1 MGSTARGRARGVR
14 SQRRSDDDA
23 RLFCRALREGWD
35 VPAERRPEV
44 IARLVEI
51 ATGKESAP
59 REATAAARALLQA
72 ARLQLETVKVAEAS
86 GYAEA
91 LALLEELR
99 ACAELGAAAE
109 GPPPAA

>member
-1 MGSTARGRARGVR
+1 MH

-35 VPAERRPEV
+35 IPVEKRPEV
-44 IARLVEI
+44 IAQLVKI
-51 ATGKESAP
+51 ATSKKSTP
-59 REATAAARALLQA
+59 REATAAARALLQV
-72 ARLQLETVKVAEAS
+72 ARYQLETVKVAEAS

-99 ACAELGAAAE
+99 HAQVGAAAAE
-109 GPPPAA
+109 DPPGA

>member
-1 MGSTARGRARGVR
+1 MHSR
-14 SQRRSDDDA
+14 RRSDDDA

-35 VPAERRPEV
+35 VPAARRPAV
-44 IARLVEI
+44 IARLVEL
-51 ATGKESAP
+51 ATRPESSP

-72 ARLQLETVKVAEAS
+72 ARLQLEAVKVAEAC

-99 ACAELGAAAE
+99 SDGDVDETAPGAAAA
-109 GPPPAA
+109 P

>member
-1 MGSTARGRARGVR
+1 MH

-44 IARLVEI
+44 IARLVELAI
-51 ATGKESAP
+51 SKESSP

-72 ARLQLETVKVAEAS
+72 MRLQLETVKVAEAC
-86 GYAEA
+86 GFAEA

-99 ACAELGAAAE
+99 SDAGVDETPSGAEAA
-109 GPPPAA
+109 P

>member
-1 MGSTARGRARGVR
+1 LR
-14 SQRRSDDDA
+14 SRRRSDDDA

-35 VPAERRPEV
+35 VPAERRPAV
-44 IARLVEI
+44 IARLVEL
-51 ATGKESAP
+51 ATSQESAP

-72 ARLQLETVKVAEAS
+72 ARLQLEAVKVAEAC

-99 ACAELGAAAE
+99 RDAGVGETAPGAAAA
-109 GPPPAA
+109 P

>member
-1 MGSTARGRARGVR
+1 MH

-35 VPAERRPEV
+35 VPAARRPEGV
-44 IARLVEI
+44 ARLGEL
-51 ATGKESAP
+51 ATSAESSP

-72 ARLQLETVKVAEAS
+72 ARLQLEAVKVAEAC

-91 LALLEELR
+91 LALLEELGSDGGVGET
-99 ACAELGAAAE
+99 ASGAEAA
-109 GPPPAA
+109 P

>member
-1 MGSTARGRARGVR
+1 MHSR
-14 SQRRSDDDA
+14 RRSDDDA

-35 VPAERRPEV
+35 VPAARRPAV

-51 ATGKESAP
+51 ATGKDSAP

-72 ARLQLETVKVAEAS
+72 ARLQLEAVKVAEAC

-99 ACAELGAAAE
+99 SDGDVDATAPGAAAA
-109 GPPPAA
+109 P

>member
-1 MGSTARGRARGVR
+1 MH
-14 SQRRSDDDA
+14 SQGRSDEDA

-35 VPAERRPEV
+35 VPAARRPEV

-51 ATGKESAP
+51 AAGKDSTP

-72 ARLQLETVKVAEAS
+72 ARLQLEAVKVAEAC
-86 GYAEA
+86 GDAEA

-99 ACAELGAAAE
+99 DAPLGG
-109 GPPPAA
+109 GPAGDPPA

>member
-1 MGSTARGRARGVR
+1 LHSR
-14 SQRRSDDDA
+14 RRSDADA
-23 RLFCRALREGWD
+23 RLLCRALREGWD
-35 VPAERRPEV
+35 VPAERRPAV

-72 ARLQLETVKVAEAS
+72 ARLQLDSVKVAEAS

-99 ACAELGAAAE
+99 ASAELGASAE
-109 GPPPAA
+109 GPSAAP

>member
-1 MGSTARGRARGVR
+1 MHT
-14 SQRRSDDDA
+14 QRRSDDDA

-35 VPAERRPEV
+35 VPAERRPAV
-44 IARLVEI
+44 IARLVEL
-51 ATGKESAP
+51 ATSQESAP

-72 ARLQLETVKVAEAS
+72 ARLQLDTVKVAEAC

-99 ACAELGAAAE
+99 GAALGE
-109 GPPPAA
+109 GAGGDPPA

>member
-1 MGSTARGRARGVR
+1 MR
-14 SQRRSDDDA
+14 SRRRSDDDA

-35 VPAERRPEV
+35 VPAAHRPEV

-72 ARLQLETVKVAEAS
+72 ARLQLEAVKVAEAS

-99 ACAELGAAAE
+99 DGAQLEAPAER
-109 GPPPAA
+109 PPPAA

>member
-1 MGSTARGRARGVR
+1 MH
-14 SQRRSDDDA
+14 SQRRSEDDV

-35 VPAERRPEV
+35 VPAARRPAV

-51 ATGKESAP
+51 ATGKDSAP

-72 ARLQLETVKVAEAS
+72 ARLQLEAVKVAEAC

-99 ACAELGAAAE
+99 SDGDVGETPPGAAAA
-109 GPPPAA
+109 P

>member
-1 MGSTARGRARGVR
+1 MHT
-14 SQRRSDDDA
+14 QRRSEDDA

-35 VPAERRPEV
+35 VPAERRPAV

-51 ATGKESAP
+51 ATGRESAP

-72 ARLQLETVKVAEAS
+72 GRLQLEAVKVAEAA

-99 ACAELGAAAE
+99 DGPLGEAA
-109 GPPPAA
+109 GGDPPA

>member
-1 MGSTARGRARGVR
+1 MH

-35 VPAERRPEV
+35 IPVEQRPAV
-44 IARLVEI
+44 IQRLVELV
-51 ATGKESAP
+51 TSQESSP

-72 ARLQLETVKVAEAS
+72 ARMQLDTVKVAEAS

-99 ACAELGAAAE
+99 HAQVGAAAA
-109 GPPPAA
+109 GDPPA

>member
-1 MGSTARGRARGVR
+1 MH
-14 SQRRSDDDA
+14 SQRRSDEDA

-35 VPAERRPEV
+35 IPVERRPAV
-44 IARLVEI
+44 IARLVEL
-51 ATGKESAP
+51 ATSPESSP

-72 ARLQLETVKVAEAS
+72 ARLQLEAVKVAEAC

-99 ACAELGAAAE
+99 DAPLGESAA
-109 GPPPAA
+109 GDPPA